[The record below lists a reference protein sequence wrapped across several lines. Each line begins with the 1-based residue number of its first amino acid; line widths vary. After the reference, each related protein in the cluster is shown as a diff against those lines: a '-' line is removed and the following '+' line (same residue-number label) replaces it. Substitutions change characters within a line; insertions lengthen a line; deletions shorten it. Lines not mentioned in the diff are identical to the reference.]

1 MKFNIILFSTLITDA
16 VSKTAPYNTGILSP
30 SFSRKLVTQECLDGE
45 LLMLEDE
52 KLDNLTGALYAAC
65 PEANQITVGGD
76 GSMSRISDM
85 TDCDTTSITEYCD
98 ANVNYK
104 SATLRPNIEI
114 ACTNISI
121 TNSTSGEVM
130 NLPGVTQQ
138 FINNV
143 GCFAQSCPDDV
154 DWTEED
160 IAQNAEA
167 QVPPGASCTVLF
179 LEEKSEEGAA
189 ASANAESAESNSSTT
204 ASTAVAFLS
213 SSLFVIFAFQL
224 IQ

>member
-1 MKFNIILFSTLITDA
+1 MKFNIILFLTLITDA

-65 PEANQITVGGD
+65 PAANQITVDGD

-85 TDCDTTSITEYCD
+85 TDCDTKSITQYCD

-104 SATLRPNIEI
+104 SANIPNIEI

-154 DWTEED
+154 DWTAED

-167 QVPPGASCTVLF
+167 QVPPGASCTVSF
-179 LEEKSEEGAA
+179 LEEKYEEGA
-189 ASANAESAESNSSTT
+189 ANAESAESNSSTT